1 MTSERHVTLL
11 LPTETASAAVV
22 NTAVPRAAEAFGLG
36 AGAALKLTL
45 AVEEVFLY
53 LLDAASRERRMELDI
68 IPRPT
73 AVEVAFGFEAR
84 TLDLG
89 ALNLTAQADACAF
102 LEQEDFAQVGLLLA
116 ASAVDRMRL
125 EHLGAGRMRLAL
137 ELDREYP
144 EPSAP
149 AAVDFEPQGPFRLEL
164 APASELLQE
173 ACLRVLARHAAGD
186 LPRMIR
192 APGMLVDLVAGGEA
206 KAMVALDG
214 RERVCGL
221 LCWTGR
227 NAKTIT
233 FHGPYVA
240 LCAKREETA
249 RQLLDVFL
257 QGVAKSGASGVM
269 TPLASD
275 LLPSGEYEGLGSLDR
290 LLPDGA
296 KQVRHAA
303 FRLIAEDMGATVWA
317 HPAIQEFLE
326 REYERLDLV
335 RDLRSVVSLGES
347 RPESSVF
354 SASLEAGPG
363 VALLRPLMEG
373 RDASANIGRHVSAL
387 RAKGFP
393 NILFELDL
401 AHGWQAA
408 MAGPLADNGFKP
420 RMVHPLGGRSDL
432 VIFQHEFPVAP

>member
-1 MTSERHVTLL
+1 MTSERHITLL

-36 AGAALKLTL
+36 SGAALKLSL

-53 LLDAASRERRMELDI
+53 LLGAASPERRMELDVI
-68 IPRPT
+68 ARPT

-89 ALNLTAQADACAF
+89 ALNLTAQADACSF

-116 ASAVDRMRL
+116 ASAVDKMRL

-137 ELDREYP
+137 EVGREYP

-149 AAVDFEPQGPFRLEL
+149 PPVDFEPQGLVRLERS
-164 APASELLQE
+164 PSSDLLRE
-173 ACLRVLARHAAGD
+173 ACLRILARHAAGD
-186 LPRMIR
+186 LPRIIR

-206 KAMVALDG
+206 EALVALDG

-227 NAKTIT
+227 NAKTIV
-233 FHGPYVA
+233 FHGPYCA
-240 LCAKREETA
+240 LSARREETA
-249 RQLLDVFL
+249 GKLLDGFL
-257 QGVAKSGASGVM
+257 QSVAKSGASGVM

-275 LLPSGEYEGLGSLDR
+275 LLPSGEYESLGSLDR

-296 KQVRHAA
+296 KQVRPAA
-303 FRLIAEDMGATVWA
+303 FRLIAEDMGCTVWA
-317 HPAIQEFLE
+317 HSAIQGFLE
-326 REYERLDLV
+326 REYDRLDLV

-347 RPESSVF
+347 RPEASVF
-354 SASLEAGPG
+354 SANLEAGTG
-363 VALLRPLMEG
+363 VALLRPLMDG
-373 RDASANIGRHVSAL
+373 RDASANLGRHVCAL

-408 MAGPLADNGFKP
+408 LAGPLADNGFRP

-432 VIFQHEFPVAP
+432 VIFQHESAVAS